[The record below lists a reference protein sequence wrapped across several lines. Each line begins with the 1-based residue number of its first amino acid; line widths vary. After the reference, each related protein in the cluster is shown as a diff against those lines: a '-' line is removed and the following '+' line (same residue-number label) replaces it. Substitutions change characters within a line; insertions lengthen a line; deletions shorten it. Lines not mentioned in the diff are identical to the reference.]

1 MKTSWTDLMRYAPER
16 EEPIAPLRPDETARI
31 LEKTMQKV
39 HAQTKKPAR
48 PIRAAALAAA
58 IAAMLCISAFAA
70 YSLGWFDRLFG
81 GSAALVE
88 GKVTD
93 YDETARYDVTY
104 PTYTEEEQAMIAEGT
119 MQVPAQAEVAETGVS
134 AKTDEFVFTLDS
146 MLASKD
152 TLYAVLRI
160 EAQTQEAEQELAA
173 WNETS
178 FLDRERNGALL
189 VLAQNNTGEG
199 HEREWKNGGMGM
211 DLLEVEGRTAYAL
224 LTNNGGEF
232 EPGDLILFDMSYHGE
247 NAYLFEVPVPEQ
259 LEEEL
264 TISLDASQY
273 DGKSYRWDTAT
284 VTPISFRLDGSGL
297 VEHDETSVTLT
308 LKDGTSFNLTTP
320 GNGAYA
326 AYGAYG
332 MLGFSGTGDGEE
344 DGRIKDN
351 WRFSRLV
358 DLNELA
364 SVTVDGVTYTLGE

>member
-1 MKTSWTDLMRYAPER
+1 MKTSWDKLMRYAPER
-16 EEPIAPLRPDETARI
+16 EYPLAPLQPDEAARI
-31 LEKTMQKV
+31 VEQTMQK
-39 HAQTKKPAR
+39 AGIKTKKTAR

-58 IAAMLCISAFAA
+58 IAALLCVSALAA
-70 YSLGWFDRLFG
+70 FRLGWFDRLFG

-88 GKVTD
+88 SKVTA
-93 YDETARYDVTY
+93 YDETAQYDVTL
-104 PTYTEEEQAMIAEGT
+104 PSYTEQEQAMIVEGT
-119 MQVPAQAEVAETGVS
+119 MQVPEQAEVAETGVS

-160 EAQTQEAEQELAA
+160 EARTQEAEQELAA
-173 WNETS
+173 WKETS

-211 DLLEVEGRTAYAL
+211 DILEVDDGTAYAL

-232 EPGDLILFDMSYHGE
+232 APGDLILFDMSYHGE
-247 NAYLFEVPVPEQ
+247 NFELFEVPVPEQ

-264 TISLDASQY
+264 TISLDTSRYA
-273 DGKSYRWDTAT
+273 GKSYCWDTAT
-284 VTPISFRLDGSGL
+284 ITPISFRLDGSG
-297 VEHDETSVTLT
+297 VVGHDETAVMLT
-308 LKDGTSFNLTTP
+308 LKDGTNFSLTTP

-326 AYGAYG
+326 PYGTYGA
-332 MLGFSGTGDGEE
+332 LGFSGTGSGE
-344 DGRIKDN
+344 DSRIKDN
-351 WRFSRLV
+351 WRFSRLL

-364 SVTVDGVTYTLGE
+364 SITVDGVTYPLE

>member
-1 MKTSWTDLMRYAPER
+1 MKTSWDKLMRYAPER
-16 EEPIAPLRPDETARI
+16 EYPLAPLQPDEAARI
-31 LEKTMQKV
+31 VEQTMQK
-39 HAQTKKPAR
+39 AGIKTKKTAR

-58 IAAMLCISAFAA
+58 IAALLCVSAFAA
-70 YSLGWFDRLFG
+70 FRLGWFDRLFG

-88 GKVTD
+88 SKVTA
-93 YDETARYDVTY
+93 YDETAQYDVTL
-104 PTYTEEEQAMIAEGT
+104 PSYTEEEQAMIVEGT
-119 MQVPAQAEVAETGVS
+119 MQVPEQAEVAETGVS

-160 EAQTQEAEQELAA
+160 EARTQEAEQELAV
-173 WNETS
+173 WRETS

-211 DLLEVEGRTAYAL
+211 DILEVDDGTAYAL

-232 EPGDLILFDMSYHGE
+232 APGDLILFDMSYHGE
-247 NAYLFEVPVPEQ
+247 NFDLFEVPVPEQ

-264 TISLDASQY
+264 TISLDTSRYA
-273 DGKSYRWDTAT
+273 GKSYCWDTAT
-284 VTPISFRLDGSGL
+284 ITPISFRLDGSGG
-297 VEHDETSVTLT
+297 VGHDETTVTLM
-308 LKDGTSFNLTTP
+308 LKDGTSFSLTTP

-326 AYGAYG
+326 PYGTYGA
-332 MLGFSGTGDGEE
+332 LGFSGTGSGGDS
-344 DGRIKDN
+344 RIKDN
-351 WRFSRLV
+351 WRFSRLL

-364 SVTVDGVTYTLGE
+364 SITVDGVTYPLE